1 MILKNVQDKLLVGDL
16 DSSINVLVSSINLEL
31 FSNVSEEKEVKQ
43 ILAKLPEAKTIS
55 SLNTLETLGKFV
67 SQPYL
72 LDLIKPFKSQLDE
85 CNSRKLLK
93 KIEESLKRLLMG
105 LLNNSSLSTENLMF
119 LIYGLVNDTF
129 TALSNTNKGN
139 KKFTKNSEDPNV
151 KKNSLLTQESCLIIP
166 LEPKR
171 GGDKP
176 KVNSRTNQHVI
187 VEFALQ
193 LMHHLIK
200 QNRLNSINHNEML
213 DPYLP
218 IFVEFLDGKYLK
230 VTIITLRCLIG
241 FLKYS
246 LPSLTTFSKSMAEKL
261 FSLLRTYSGAST
273 NSTNSDDTSQRG
285 DNFELL
291 MICYKVISTLIR
303 DCSHFNLSDE
313 QLQVLMHYA
322 ERNLYDNYKQ
332 ASAFNL
338 LKSVLS
344 RKLECEELNDILG
357 KVMKL
362 SIQADSLNVR
372 TQSRQTLL
380 QYMLEYSLQE
390 KKLIKLLEFYIVQL
404 NYEYENGRE
413 SALEMLAT
421 IFNTFPIVSRRIFI
435 DKN

>member
-1 MILKNVQDKLLVGDL
+1 
-16 DSSINVLVSSINLEL
+16 
-31 FSNVSEEKEVKQ
+31 
-43 ILAKLPEAKTIS
+43 
-55 SLNTLETLGKFV
+55 
-67 SQPYL
+67 
-72 LDLIKPFKSQLDE
+72 
-85 CNSRKLLK
+85 
-93 KIEESLKRLLMG
+93 
-105 LLNNSSLSTENLMF
+105 MF

-129 TALSNTNKGN
+129 TALSNTNKVNRKFN
-139 KKFTKNSEDPNV
+139 KNNEVSES
-151 KKNSLLTQESCLIIP
+151 KKSTELLQESCLIIP

-176 KVNSRTNQHVI
+176 KVQSRTNQHVI

-218 IFVEFLDGKYLK
+218 IFVEFLEGKYLK

-241 FLKYS
+241 LLKYS
-246 LPSLTTFSKSMAEKL
+246 LPSLKNFSKSLAEKL
-261 FSLLRTYSGAST
+261 FNLLRTYSGAST
-273 NSTNSDDTSQRG
+273 NSTNSEDTSQRG

-322 ERNLYDNYKQ
+322 ERNLYDNFKQ

-338 LKSVLS
+338 LKSILS

-362 SIQADSLNVR
+362 SIQADSLSVR
-372 TQSRQTLL
+372 LQSRQTLL
-380 QYMLEYSLQE
+380 QYMLEYSLPE

-421 IFNTFPIVSRRIFI
+421 IFNTFPIVRKLIFS
-435 DKN
+435 K